1 MNFFAR
7 AVIYGFAFSLGAALY
22 KRVNEE
28 FDLDGSRRRQRDD
41 GEEEKTSDSAPP
53 PVPAGE

>member
-28 FDLDGSRRRQRDD
+28 FDLDGSRRRNRDD
-41 GEEEKTSDSAPP
+41 RDEEKASDSAHPP
-53 PVPAGE
+53 APAVD